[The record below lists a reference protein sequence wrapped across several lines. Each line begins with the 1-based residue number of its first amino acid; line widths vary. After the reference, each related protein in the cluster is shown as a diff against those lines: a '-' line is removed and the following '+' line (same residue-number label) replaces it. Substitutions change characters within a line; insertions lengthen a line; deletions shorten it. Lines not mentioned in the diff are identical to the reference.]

1 MKRNLLFL
9 LFFSL
14 PVILSGQQNYQDVLF
29 LKEGSTIRGVII
41 NQLLNES
48 IKIVTLE
55 GDSLDFN
62 IEDIEKITREAIP
75 EINQKPGFKTWLIPS
90 YQLVIEGALAYKVDR
105 FGSDYYKLSIIN
117 GIRLTKTFSFGFG
130 AGLRF
135 NSNSQLSGIIPDY
148 SKVTLLAFYDLRIYC
163 PFGNKVSGYF
173 AADIGYSFSKNQSNS
188 VTYVSYTDLNGN
200 KGYMEANIPYNYLN
214 GNGLFLN
221 PSIGIGFRFSKR
233 TAVNFGT
240 GYEMQKG
247 SFTEGYYSVH
257 HLILND
263 VNKFVGAINIYAGIE
278 F

>member
-163 PFGNKVSGYF
+163 PFGNKLSGY
-173 AADIGYSFSKNQSNS
+173 S